1 MIRRP
6 LLRRHDVETPLT
18 VALATLGLV
27 LSGTIGASPA
37 YAAPDVV
44 YDAIGPTV
52 PSNVPSVSFAAE
64 SINEFGDLVTLA
76 PGPRELT
83 TVSVLMST
91 QACETGVARRASQ
104 HLARPLTIR

>member
-6 LLRRHDVETPLT
+6 LRLKTTRRRGRLLT

-27 LSGTIGASPA
+27 LSGTIGTSPA

-76 PGPRELT
+76 PGPRADD
-83 TVSVLMST
+83 SVGLDVESGM
-91 QACETGVARRASQ
+91 
-104 HLARPLTIR
+104 